1 MRVPIADTNGNSYCN
16 CHGDSDR
23 HVHAYRNSYRDGNSH
38 GDGNSYR
45 DSNTHGNRYC
55 DRTAAAYAHATA
67 SAYTAATSLAL
78 SGIKGT
84 RENQPASSQLQSCS
98 KSLTTAGP
106 SPYKGAVC
114 IFGFPETK
122 HLWSSGQPPDH
133 GSSVSTPEECAS
145 ENRNLI

>member
-1 MRVPIADTNGNSYCN
+1 VRVPIADTNGNSYCN

-84 RENQPASSQLQSCS
+84 REKQTREFPASNLFKKLDQCRSRPVQGGGL
-98 KSLTTAGP
+98 
-106 SPYKGAVC
+106 
-114 IFGFPETK
+114 
-122 HLWSSGQPPDH
+122 HLWVP
-133 GSSVSTPEECAS
+133 
-145 ENRNLI
+145 